1 MQMVD
6 MVVAGEGSR
15 GEEAKYP
22 KDLVK
27 WANKIQKKPKKYNSK
42 EVSSFVYQMIESQRY
57 SNQ

>member
-1 MQMVD
+1 

-15 GEEAKYP
+15 GEEAEYP

-42 EVSSFVYQMIESQRY
+42 EVASFVYQMIESQRY